1 MLKVSGV
8 VQPLVQP
15 LMAVETTDLM
25 EAYVIIFPTN
35 MLHFMPGDAVA
46 LNECLHVAELYSG
59 KTLCLTEEVLSI

>member
-46 LNECLHVAELYSG
+46 QLPRGAVGPHPWRC
-59 KTLCLTEEVLSI
+59 SITMGMWH